1 MELINFKLGLG
12 AISNLFIEKGAAM
25 HPPKAITEFK
35 DACFF
40 IKQLP
45 YGRNSDKTDLKLIF
59 SEKKGTCSP

>member
-35 DACFF
+35 DACFI